1 MTKPSIEELAKRISI
16 DLFNSRKKGNSNPES
31 PVKSETICT
40 AYHAQYHWN
49 IDDRDIRAACYFL
62 VENEVPIGSTLQGYY
77 YVLKS
82 DEWQFTKDMLLPKFL
97 SMKKKI
103 DSINKMEKE
112 MAQKE
117 DGQTEIF
124 RTLDQQLGL
133 EKVA

>member
-16 DLFNSRKKGNSNPES
+16 DLLNSRKLNKSSPAN
-31 PVKSETICT
+31 PVKSQTICT
-40 AYHAQYHWN
+40 AYKALYDWD
-49 IDDRDIRAACYFL
+49 IDDRDIRATCYFL

-82 DEWQFTKDMLLPKFL
+82 DEWQNTKDMLLPKFL

-103 DSINKMEKE
+103 DSINKMEQE
-112 MAQKE
+112 MALKE